1 MSKIGKTK
9 IVLPDGVS
17 ARVSGDTVS
26 LAGPKGEA
34 SLTVPKG
41 LSLLVDATN
50 LSVRQSAKGSLRAL
64 HGTTRALIANMV
76 TGVYA
81 GWTRRLELVGAGF
94 RAETDGKRLTLVVG
108 FSHPVVLTAPEGIS
122 FKVEKNIIEI
132 AGIDRALVG
141 ETASKI
147 RSIKPPEP
155 YKGKG
160 IRFEDEYIRKK
171 VGKAAKTEG
180 MTA

>member
-9 IVLPDGVS
+9 IILPDGVS
-17 ARVSGDTVS
+17 ARISPDAVS
-26 LAGPKGEA
+26 LVGPRGEA
-34 SLTVPKG
+34 SLTIPKG
-41 LSLLVDATN
+41 FSLLMDGPN
-50 LSVRQSAKGSLRAL
+50 LSVFAMVGVQKAL

-108 FSHPVVLTAPEGIS
+108 FSHPVILMAPEGIS
-122 FKVEKNIIEI
+122 FKVEKSIIEV

-141 ETASKI
+141 EVASKI

-171 VGKAAKTEG
+171 AGKAVKTEG
-180 MTA
+180 MRV